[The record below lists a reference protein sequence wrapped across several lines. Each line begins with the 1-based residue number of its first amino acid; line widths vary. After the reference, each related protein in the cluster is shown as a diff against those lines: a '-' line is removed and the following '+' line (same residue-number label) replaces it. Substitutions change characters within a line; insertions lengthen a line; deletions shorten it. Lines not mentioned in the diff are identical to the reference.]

1 FPLGIYSLLRS
12 RGCGREDFGPGD
24 QPLNSAF
31 GTPRR
36 KSKLKLVSKK
46 TGRPMPS
53 CGKTLAL
60 GKLEPLAGAF
70 LPILLALFAAGIAG
84 KKTFDLKFLAQFS
97 VELQQRAGNAQL
109 QSAGLAV
116 DSSTGD
122 IRRNIE
128 RRGRLGGHERLLH
141 FHSLRLGQEVLVKLA
156 PVD

>member
-1 FPLGIYSLLRS
+1 IEIASSAVVAPFDPLPGISVQRFACESRAQPKTLILGERSEYQTFIPVFPLGIYSLLRS

-97 VELQQRAGNAQL
+97 VELQ
-109 QSAGLAV
+109 
-116 DSSTGD
+116 
-122 IRRNIE
+122 
-128 RRGRLGGHERLLH
+128 
-141 FHSLRLGQEVLVKLA
+141 
-156 PVD
+156 